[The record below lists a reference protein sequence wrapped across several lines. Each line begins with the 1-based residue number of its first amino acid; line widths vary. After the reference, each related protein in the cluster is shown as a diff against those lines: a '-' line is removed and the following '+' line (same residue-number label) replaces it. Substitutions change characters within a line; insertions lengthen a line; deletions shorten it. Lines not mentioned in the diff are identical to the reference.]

1 MKKLTK
7 TAIVASCLSMV
18 VLYVTSGVTQSLQSD
33 GKHTIC
39 VVTWHIPFY
48 GTVHV
53 QEQTWWTFTRI
64 WLYSLLIPPILW
76 VAVGIR
82 TLVSRLRAVPN

>member
-1 MKKLTK
+1 MRKLTK
-7 TAIVASCLSMV
+7 TAIVASCLSIA
-18 VLYVTSGVTQSLQSD
+18 VLYITGGVTQSLQTD

-39 VVTWHIPFY
+39 VVAWHMPFY
-48 GTVHV
+48 GTVPL
-53 QEQTWWTFTRI
+53 QEQTWWTFTQI

-82 TLVSRLRAVPN
+82 TLISKFRLISN